1 MLETAIQ
8 DGPRDQYRTV
18 GPPRRQKSHDVADA
32 RQINDLVA
40 ITDGPLLTT
49 VLKSASPLEKSRW
62 SLWFARVELIFW
74 RVERTTADKSTID
87 ADDKAVSRTVK
98 PRHGIYH
105 ILTIPVRLVGQK
117 IEPNVCLVLGTQLEE
132 KGMSTQDRVASRNEA
147 NPRYCRR
154 YAREYGVLPFDAWN
168 PERSYRCEKS
178 YRATPY
184 FTINTIIIDDDVTA
198 SILVYGKDNVRC
210 MVPNQCWPI
219 MLLSGITIV
228 LVHNGLILYGFWE
241 YCFLI
246 PRVSFGYFGLD
257 RNAATI
263 PMFGGFLSIWGN
275 NKYMFQNKWT

>member
-18 GPPRRQKSHDVADA
+18 GPPRRQKSHDVTDA

-168 PERSYRCEKS
+168 PDR
-178 YRATPY
+178 
-184 FTINTIIIDDDVTA
+184 IDA
-198 SILVYGKDNVRC
+198 RNPIEQHHILRL
-210 MVPNQCWPI
+210 I
-219 MLLSGITIV
+219 RLLSMMT
-228 LVHNGLILYGFWE
+228 W
-241 YCFLI
+241 
-246 PRVSFGYFGLD
+246 PRRYSFMERIMYDVWFRINAD
-257 RNAATI
+257 R
-263 PMFGGFLSIWGN
+263 
-275 NKYMFQNKWT
+275 